1 LLELGSYDVW
11 RKTKA
16 PIIVMLGCLGVDA
29 EVSNI
34 GMEIMSFSKCRKISR
49 VNGFA
54 NGMLAT

>member
-1 LLELGSYDVW
+1 
-11 RKTKA
+11 
-16 PIIVMLGCLGVDA
+16 MLGCLGVDA